1 MITGI
6 ISRGKPTK
14 SVWSI
19 KFYSKEKIT
28 LGKLNEE
35 LGNNEIYSH
44 CFRINDRL
52 FLAKKEKKNAG
63 CEKNRCLRLSSLLRD
78 EPSNV

>member
-52 FLAKKEKKNAG
+52 FLAKKKRKTLAAKKNAVSDS
-63 CEKNRCLRLSSLLRD
+63 RVS
-78 EPSNV
+78 